1 MNDQNNQDNPT
12 ARNDE
17 SGRTPPPKE
26 GENGLVARLKALY
39 KERPATFALGM
50 MGISA
55 AAFLLGTLLT
65 GRELFIFGPPLHNP
79 MVP

>member
-1 MNDQNNQDNPT
+1 MNNQNNRT
-12 ARNDE
+12 ARDDE
-17 SGRTPPPKE
+17 SGSTPPPK
-26 GENGLVARLKALY
+26 NGLVTRLKSLY

-65 GRELFIFGPPLHNP
+65 GGELFIFGPPLHNP